1 MDTIYP
7 FGALPE
13 GGLGPRHLVRKKIA
27 KNDKQLEKARLL
39 AGLKHDCLIKLE
51 NAQEEKG
58 EYYLLF

>member
-13 GGLGPRHLVRKKIA
+13 GTLGTRHLVRKKIA

-51 NAQEEKG
+51 NAQE
-58 EYYLLF
+58 